1 MYISCFL
8 RRLLTRPEP
17 QVVNFGFGK
26 ASFEAIKRMGY
37 NASFSVYRCV
47 HLSLA
52 SCLLRRGLTFSRDES
67 PCPSSEL

>member
-1 MYISCFL
+1 MFYIIDIYVYVYKVHVFCASYAE
-8 RRLLTRPEP
+8 LLTHVEP

-47 HLSLA
+47 
-52 SCLLRRGLTFSRDES
+52 LLGLDLV
-67 PCPSSEL
+67 PP